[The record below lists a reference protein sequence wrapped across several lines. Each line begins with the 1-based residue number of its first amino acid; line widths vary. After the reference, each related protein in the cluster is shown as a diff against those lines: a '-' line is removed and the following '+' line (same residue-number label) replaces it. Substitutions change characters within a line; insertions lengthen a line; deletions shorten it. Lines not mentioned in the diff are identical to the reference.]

1 MSKKCVPRAT
11 IRPTSHA
18 RPPRAHRA
26 PRAPSPIVSGWR
38 RHCMPPRGGQA
49 PGVAPVSDPTLRR
62 LHAPRARYFPP
73 SVGSATRRDEVR
85 SKSTRARTLGP
96 LARRAPPLDLLWTAF
111 LSLRS
116 AKTAEHNV
124 NTATRAANTATRAID
139 AADERHSSRRND
151 TLSQLAAD
159 GGDVVQPVSPA
170 NFWFA

>member
-1 MSKKCVPRAT
+1 MCAPRDD
-11 IRPTSHA
+11 PTDVA

-26 PRAPSPIVSGWR
+26 PRAPAYR
-38 RHCMPPRGGQA
+38 LRLKACHCMPPRGG
-49 PGVAPVSDPTLRR
+49 PGAWRGARLRPDPPPPPWASRSL
-62 LHAPRARYFPP
+62 FPP

-139 AADERHSSRRND
+139 AADERHSSTRRRND

>member
-1 MSKKCVPRAT
+1 MTVVSKKCVPRAT
-11 IRPTSHA
+11 IRPTSHVRPA
-18 RPPRAHRA
+18 RTAR
-26 PRAPSPIVSGWR
+26 
-38 RHCMPPRGGQA
+38 RGG
-49 PGVAPVSDPTLRR
+49 PISSPVGVSLHTTAGRARR
-62 LHAPRARYFPP
+62 LACARLRPDPPPPPWASRSLFPP